1 MVMARRCWRLALYKQ
16 RWGNLL
22 TGSVVVEFCQSFFV
36 HMSYIYCN
44 LYILYTSIILSSC
57 FLNIFIPVCEA
68 YIAWITTGESGP
80 WALGGHIWALQEMV
94 KKLTSSESSCSVYL
108 RVCKSMQT
116 RDSKIHLVSWW
127 LLQQF
132 FQSLTCKRR
141 ACPKS
146 PKMLEPIS
154 LLPLVQLSLAEE
166 LSWHHLWEQPNLW
179 FDTTRYAQTGGL
191 TAEGSEKTWRV
202 GWSKLV
208 AFTNT

>member
-1 MVMARRCWRLALYKQ
+1 MRPI
-16 RWGNLL
+16 LL
-22 TGSVVVEFCQSFFV
+22 GSPQ
-36 HMSYIYCN
+36 
-44 LYILYTSIILSSC
+44 
-57 FLNIFIPVCEA
+57 
-68 YIAWITTGESGP
+68 ESRDLEL
-80 WALGGHIWALQEMV
+80 LGVTFWALQEMV
-94 KKLTSSESSCSVYL
+94 KKLTSFESSDSVYL

-116 RDSKIHLVSWW
+116 RDSKIHLGVMMAFATI
-127 LLQQF
+127 F
-132 FQSLTCKRR
+132 FKAWRVKDLH
-141 ACPKS
+141 A

-166 LSWHHLWEQPNLW
+166 LSWHHLWEQPNLR